1 MMNFSPAGAALG
13 FVTTPDTPLAMAW
26 AFAAYCFLKAL
37 NDQRDRWWI
46 ATGAALGFGALSKY
60 NMIFFVPGVALTIL
74 CFGRFRYLVFTR
86 RYWLMV
92 LLAAAGT
99 LPIVYWNINHDWIS
113 FKFQFAHGLTPSSR
127 SLMHNLGEYLGGQ
140 LGTVGPVLFL
150 VLWFV
155 SLSAALKTWRQNDEY
170 RFFLVWLALPSM
182 LFFTWTGLKSKV
194 EANWPQVAY
203 LSAMMLV
210 AEWVCAEGTGRK
222 RIIWTVGPS
231 ALLAVIAIFQSIT
244 LVLPLPPK
252 SDVTLRMHG
261 WRQMGE
267 IIRQADVATGGKAFI
282 VSQGGTLGTLVSFY
296 SGISGNRIAE
306 LYSSGNYRIWWAN
319 RFLEPGNDVI
329 FIDEDRYSE
338 AEHHALKFAEFKKQ
352 PHDIIVAGKKI
363 RTINVTIMKNLQTK
377 FDFIHPK
384 DRVK

>member
-1 MMNFSPAGAALG
+1 LMYNF
-13 FVTTPDTPLAMAW
+13 
-26 AFAAYCFLKAL
+26 
-37 NDQRDRWWI
+37 
-46 ATGAALGFGALSKY
+46 
-60 NMIFFVPGVALTIL
+60 
-74 CFGRFRYLVFTR
+74 
-86 RYWLMV
+86 
-92 LLAAAGT
+92 
-99 LPIVYWNINHDWIS
+99 
-113 FKFQFAHGLTPSSR
+113 
-127 SLMHNLGEYLGGQ
+127 GEYLGGQ